1 MTDPTLPLG
10 PQQQAVLAALEAG
23 CTRRAAAGAA
33 GIHHATLYR
42 WMDADATF
50 RDTVE
55 KAEDVAEARA
65 TSIVAKAAYEGT
77 WTAAAWWLERRRP
90 EQYGRRLA
98 VDVSIKDEIAKL
110 AAEYGVDADEAI
122 AEAERILAGAK

>member
-1 MTDPTLPLG
+1 MSFVPDG
-10 PQQQAVLAALEAG
+10 PQQAAVIQALENG

-42 WMDADATF
+42 WMEDATF
-50 RDTVE
+50 RDAVE
-55 KAEDVAEARA
+55 KAEHVAEARA
-65 TSIVAKAAYEGT
+65 TSLVIKAAYEGQ

-90 EQYGRRLA
+90 DDYGKRLS

>member
-1 MTDPTLPLG
+1 MTDALLS
-10 PQQQAVLAALEAG
+10 PQHMAVLAALENG
-23 CTRRAAAGAA
+23 CTRRAAAGHA

-50 RDTVE
+50 RDEVE
-55 KAEDVAEARA
+55 KAENVAEAKA
-65 TSIVAKAAYEGT
+65 TVLVQKAAFEGQ

-90 EQYGRRLA
+90 EQYGRRVA

-110 AAEYGVDADEAI
+110 AAEYGIDPDEAI
-122 AEAERILAGAK
+122 AEAERILVAAK

>member
-1 MTDPTLPLG
+1 MTDLPLA
-10 PQQQAVLAALEAG
+10 PRQMAVLTALEAG
-23 CTRRAAAGAA
+23 CTRRAAASAA
-33 GIHHATLYR
+33 DVHHATLYR

-50 RDTVE
+50 RDAVE
-55 KAEDVAEARA
+55 KAENVAEARA
-65 TSIVAKAAYEGT
+65 TTLVIKAAYEGQ

-90 EQYGRRLA
+90 DNYGKRVA
-98 VDVSIKDEIAKL
+98 IDVSIRDEIAKM

>member
-1 MTDPTLPLG
+1 MTESTLPLG
-10 PQQQAVLAALEAG
+10 PQQEAVLAALENG
-23 CTRRAAAGAA
+23 CTRRAAAGAG

-42 WMDADATF
+42 WMDGDATF
-50 RDTVE
+50 RDAVE
-55 KAEDVAEARA
+55 KAENVAEARA
-65 TSIVAKAAYEGT
+65 TTLVVKAAYEGT